1 MSDRVARMRILML
14 STALLLL
21 FLNPALGF
29 PPERALSEKHLLA
42 TRNEERIDMLEMI
55 ERRATQQEAG
65 GSISKRN
72 QRMYPMHFTKAVAA
86 LPTPILAQVLEQFYD
101 DLIRECEAR
110 IQARVPIG
118 VFADIKLNKLKLV
131 VISSGRG
138 LSWAFIIRFA
148 QRMRGMIGR
157 NSGLSTYEAYY
168 SNAPGDVIVHFSL
181 QLLQELSTLGQAHSY

>member
-1 MSDRVARMRILML
+1 M
-14 STALLLL
+14 LLL
-21 FLNPALGF
+21 FLNPGLGL
-29 PPERALSEKHLLA
+29 PSERELYVKPLMAAPS
-42 TRNEERIDMLEMI
+42 EERLDMPEVI

-65 GSISKRN
+65 GNISKRDL
-72 QRMYPMHFTKAVAA
+72 RMYPLHFTQAVAV

-110 IQARVPIG
+110 IQVGVPVGI
-118 VFADIKLNKLKLV
+118 FANIKLNKLNLI

-148 QRMRGMIGR
+148 QRMKRMIAR

-168 SNAPGDVIVHFSL
+168 TNAPGDVMVHFSL